1 MNTFDNINVNGCVK
15 VAAAGVWLTGQH
27 ARVWWRLSFSAAN
40 EPSTKFSQLRRR
52 PLLELSPGWK
62 CLLAL
67 PHSIHNKD
75 SMLNRRLNMVS
86 RHNCDADTKII
97 HNGRGD
103 WLAFSLSPMIFK
115 LVSLV
120 GAFLLHGCENFA
132 DGSFAALLSLRR
144 LEWPVT
150 VTRTAAGTS
159 NRQSYRWIVIESSSN
174 IKYMSNDLR
183 DLTSN

>member
-67 PHSIHNKD
+67 PHSIHNKH

-97 HNGRGD
+97 HNGRED
-103 WLAFSLSPMIFK
+103 WLAFSLSPMIFE

-120 GAFLLHGCENFA
+120 GAFSMVVKTLPMVRLQLYFPWGGWSDRWRWPGPLPGPA
-132 DGSFAALLSLRR
+132 TGS
-144 LEWPVT
+144 PT
-150 VTRTAAGTS
+150 GG
-159 NRQSYRWIVIESSSN
+159 
-174 IKYMSNDLR
+174 
-183 DLTSN
+183 